1 MPDDE
6 SSYVQR
12 FEYDVQDSLAKA
24 DQLIR
29 KNNEIAE
36 SVKRIKEAS
45 KHSLADPGAA
55 AFAKTL
61 FGGRRGSELQEAQR
75 ELAATLKFAKG
86 KEAEP
91 YWADAIKKQ
100 RAVVENLKNKDQ
112 QDDLKRI
119 EEEKKKRLDA
129 EKEIEREASAWQK
142 HTNAVA
148 RQERQRE
155 SQEKKKLRDQEKQ
168 HRGEE
173 RQHAQELS
181 NLKSVVG
188 RGLSAVGLGGLAP
201 AVGGALDIGSKLM
214 NKAVVGSMSVPLMG
228 AMAAGATTLG
238 GVFHAMKS
246 ASDTITG
253 KTPGWADF
261 AERAQHTM
269 PETALERTEA
279 ARAAK
284 LGYRT
289 TKSAVAEMLSG
300 VFDLGLK
307 GLKAAHRSGILSG
320 GALSGAAHLL
330 EGWTEGGEQ
339 QAEAQ
344 QREWEMQRQLET
356 KQATRELRLRSLGRM
371 MGGVEGSMQLGA
383 QDEMSRMGYY
393 ATQGQ
398 AYQSNEFKQ
407 MNQDMI
413 DTMKKLVEVMEGK
426 GTDSAKKQ
434 LIDVF
439 GWRGK

>member
-1 MPDDE
+1 MPNDE

-119 EEEKKKRLDA
+119 EEEKKKRLDS

-201 AVGGALDIGSKLM
+201 AVGGALDVGSMLM
-214 NKAVVGSMSVPLMG
+214 NKAVGGAMSVPLMG

-246 ASDTITG
+246 ASDTIIG

-261 AERAQHTM
+261 AERAQYTM
-269 PETALERTEA
+269 PETAFEKTKA

-289 TKSAVAEMLSG
+289 TKSAVDEMLSG

-307 GLKAAHRSGILSG
+307 GLKAASRSAV
-320 GALSGAAHLL
+320 ALGVAADLL
-330 EGWTEGGEQ
+330 EGWTQGGKQ

-371 MGGVEGSMQLGA
+371 MGGVEGSLQLGA

-398 AYQSNEFKQ
+398 AYQSNEFRQ